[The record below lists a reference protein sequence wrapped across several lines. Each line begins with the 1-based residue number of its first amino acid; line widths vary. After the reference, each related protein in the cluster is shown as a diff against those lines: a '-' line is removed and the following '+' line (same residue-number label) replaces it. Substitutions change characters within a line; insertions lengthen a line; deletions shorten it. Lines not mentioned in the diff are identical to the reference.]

1 MRAFFVVAVGVMA
14 PGVYGSGTWKKVR
27 SLFKSKKSGKADLA
41 TVNDIPGV
49 SEAEGAVARRVN
61 KGRSSVT
68 LGVNSGPMSYAFGVN
83 RGATLGDSSSR
94 PYGTLPARRG
104 ATLGPG
110 RGATLGPGRGA
121 TLGPGRGDTLGPGRG
136 ATLGPGKGDR
146 LGASGSRLSY
156 NPGVSRGD
164 TLGASSSRM
173 YGTLPARRGD
183 TLGPG
188 RGASLGPG
196 RGASL
201 GPGRGASL
209 GTGWVPMPD
218 NLGASR
224 GDTLG
229 VTRIQVD
236 HTPGSS
242 KEQVADASKVSRAL
256 DVVEVLQTKG
266 APVRAE
272 PIAVPAAQVTGTAS
286 LVYTTPLGS
295 RDKKR
300 DFGGIVVYGK
310 EVTRGGSVEH
320 IVDYLYFWD
329 SQQYHRNRSR
339 LNVLFDLPGIIPH
352 NWPRDSSTTLRTWLE
367 YLGSEGYHR
376 IHAFK
381 DEFGAQ
387 YLEKEHLTPGK
398 PRGLVNHIMAM
409 EKEFRRSVYW
419 EFETNKLAI
428 CLWGYVFDLVYKQQ
442 RRRELFLCPSV
453 AADVGDVK
461 VTITLSAKGFDE
473 LRVHEIEV
481 MGSRIW
487 QQEDVQTRH
496 VNFIRELQ
504 EKTRRVGQRRS
515 IDACEEQLLEYAKTI
530 AGRTGA
536 DVKDTRL
543 SRELGERQSQLRAAV
558 GIVYTAWMKGGA

>member
-1 MRAFFVVAVGVMA
+1 MVRDFLQLRVVAEAVDFPFMRALIVVAVGLMA
-14 PGVYGSGTWKKVR
+14 PVVYGSGTWKKVR

-41 TVNDIPGV
+41 TVNDIPGA

-61 KGRSSVT
+61 KGRSSDT

-83 RGATLGDSSSR
+83 RGATLGATGSRLSYNPGTSRGATLGDSSSR
-94 PYGTLPARRG
+94 LYGTLPARRG

-110 RGATLGPGRGA
+110 RGATLGPGRG
-121 TLGPGRGDTLGPGRG
+121 
-136 ATLGPGKGDR
+136 DR
-146 LGASGSRLSY
+146 LGPTGSRLSY
-156 NPGVSRGD
+156 NPGTSRGA
-164 TLGASSSRM
+164 TLGDSSGRM
-173 YGTLPARRGD
+173 YGTLPARRGA
-183 TLGPG
+183 T
-188 RGASLGPG
+188 
-196 RGASL
+196 L

-218 NLGASR
+218 SPGASK

-229 VTRIQVD
+229 VTRIRVA

-242 KEQVADASKVSRAL
+242 KEHVADASK
-256 DVVEVLQTKG
+256 TKG
-266 APVRAE
+266 APVRAGRS
-272 PIAVPAAQVTGTAS
+272 AVSAAQVTGTAS

-295 RDKKR
+295 KDKKR

-320 IVDYLYFWD
+320 IVDYLSFWD
-329 SQQYHRNRSR
+329 SQQYHKNRSR

-352 NWPRDSSTTLRTWLE
+352 NWAGDSSTTLRTWLE

-387 YLEKEHLTPGK
+387 YLEKEHLTPEK
-398 PRGLVNHIMAM
+398 PRGLVNHIVAM
-409 EKEFRRSVYW
+409 EKEFRSIIYW

-442 RRRELFLCPSV
+442 RKRELFLCPSV
-453 AADVGDVK
+453 TADVGDVK

-473 LRVHEIEV
+473 LRVHEIEI

-515 IDACEEQLLEYAKTI
+515 IEACEEQLFEYALAI

-536 DVKDTRL
+536 HVKDTRL
-543 SRELGERQSQLRAAV
+543 SRELRERQSQLRAAV